1 LIVSGTGM
9 FFSSIA
15 AKGPMGEIQTTVDAI
30 IDTIK
35 NTSLSTEAKRQEISS
50 LIRKRFDFRRMSQ
63 GALAT
68 NWKKAS
74 KEEKVEF
81 VDLFTELLE
90 ATYLSRIEEYSDEK
104 VEYLTEKIKGDRA
117 VVDTVIVK
125 NVNTP
130 VQYRMKNKKGQWMVY
145 DVLIEGVSLIRNYR
159 TSYGEIVKSE
169 GMKGLLARMEKK
181 IDDIKSGKET
191 EESK

>member
-1 LIVSGTGM
+1 
-9 FFSSIA
+9 
-15 AKGPMGEIQTTVDAI
+15 
-30 IDTIK
+30 
-35 NTSLSTEAKRQEISS
+35 
-50 LIRKRFDFRRMSQ
+50 MSQ